1 MERRVEALV
10 VGGGLAGLSAAY
22 FLARRGLRSWVL
34 EREAPLSCTSDKS
47 TEAYRL
53 FWPGD
58 EDLAALVRE
67 SLDLLSPF
75 AGVARPNRRGYLYV
89 GRLEALAA
97 WATGE
102 EPPPWALA
110 FAPGRFLDPSYRL
123 KGEAAR
129 FQL

>member
-22 FLARRGLRSWVL
+22 FLARRGLRPWVL

-67 SLDLLSPF
+67 GFSPRLWTDAYLAAFALAGGHRLVTFDQDFLRFPGLEVLRLSP
-75 AGVARPNRRGYLYV
+75 
-89 GRLEALAA
+89 
-97 WATGE
+97 
-102 EPPPWALA
+102 
-110 FAPGRFLDPSYRL
+110 
-123 KGEAAR
+123 
-129 FQL
+129 

>member
-1 MERRVEALV
+1 M
-10 VGGGLAGLSAAY
+10 
-22 FLARRGLRSWVL
+22 WVL
-34 EREAPLSCTSDKS
+34 GALSG
-47 TEAYRL
+47 Y
-53 FWPGD
+53 GVM
-58 EDLAALVRE
+58 AALG
-67 SLDLLSPF
+67 
-75 AGVARPNRRGYLYV
+75 AGS
-89 GRLEALAA
+89 ALAA

>member
-1 MERRVEALV
+1 M
-10 VGGGLAGLSAAY
+10 
-22 FLARRGLRSWVL
+22 
-34 EREAPLSCTSDKS
+34 
-47 TEAYRL
+47 
-53 FWPGD
+53 
-58 EDLAALVRE
+58 VRE
-67 SLDLLSPF
+67 SLDLLPPF

-89 GRLEALAA
+89 GRLEALEA